1 VSFRTRLFL
10 ASVGTAALA
19 LAVATLLMSRSMRES
34 LEHEIEAGLVNQAR
48 LAAETLADQPA
59 TTQAAIDALAETLG
73 RLIDARVTF
82 IAPDGT
88 VVGESSRAFDHLPTI
103 DNHGTRPEI
112 LQAQAE
118 GIGRATRYSI
128 TVGTEMMYVAVR
140 LRNPEAPQ
148 LAYVRLALPL
158 TGVEQELATVRRL
171 AFVAFGVA
179 LTAALVLAWWA
190 SALLTRRVRAI
201 ADTAARYRDG
211 DLRPPDRGF
220 GNDEIGAVAKALD
233 SSARELAHRVEEAD
247 ADRARMGAILR
258 GMIEGVLV
266 VNAQGRLELVNE
278 AARRM
283 LRLQD
288 APEGRHYLEIVR
300 HPQVAEQ
307 LGAAL
312 AGTPTEGQELSL
324 GPDTNAVFIARSAPV
339 EATAHR
345 GAVLV
350 LHDITDLRRA
360 DQVRRDFVA
369 NISHELRTPLT
380 AIKGYI
386 EALLDCGI
394 ADDTAP
400 RFLETIARQAARM
413 ERLVTDLLRL
423 ARLDAGQE
431 PLDRAPCGVAGL
443 FESVTTDLAPQAGAR
458 GQRIVSNVEPGAREV
473 VADPA
478 KLFDVLRN
486 LLENAIK
493 HTPDGGVIRLTA
505 RPAGSAIALV
515 VEDEGPGIPEADLP
529 RVFERFY
536 QVDKSRTRSSRDIG
550 GTGLGLAI
558 VKHLVELHGGRVHAA
573 NRPGGGAIFTVE
585 LPA

>member
-48 LAAETLADQPA
+48 LAAETLADRPA

-112 LQAQAE
+112 LQAQAD

-158 TGVEQELATVRRL
+158 TGVEEELATVRRL
-171 AFVAFGVA
+171 ALVAFGVA

-220 GNDEIGAVAKALD
+220 GNDEIGVVAKALD
-233 SSARELAHRVEEAD
+233 NSARELAHRVEEAD

-266 VNAQGRLELVNE
+266 VNAQGRLELVND

-312 AGTPTEGQELSL
+312 AGTATEG
-324 GPDTNAVFIARSAPV
+324 
-339 EATAHR
+339 
-345 GAVLV
+345 
-350 LHDITDLRRA
+350 
-360 DQVRRDFVA
+360 
-369 NISHELRTPLT
+369 
-380 AIKGYI
+380 
-386 EALLDCGI
+386 
-394 ADDTAP
+394 
-400 RFLETIARQAARM
+400 
-413 ERLVTDLLRL
+413 
-423 ARLDAGQE
+423 
-431 PLDRAPCGVAGL
+431 
-443 FESVTTDLAPQAGAR
+443 
-458 GQRIVSNVEPGAREV
+458 
-473 VADPA
+473 
-478 KLFDVLRN
+478 
-486 LLENAIK
+486 
-493 HTPDGGVIRLTA
+493 
-505 RPAGSAIALV
+505 
-515 VEDEGPGIPEADLP
+515 
-529 RVFERFY
+529 
-536 QVDKSRTRSSRDIG
+536 
-550 GTGLGLAI
+550 
-558 VKHLVELHGGRVHAA
+558 
-573 NRPGGGAIFTVE
+573 
-585 LPA
+585 